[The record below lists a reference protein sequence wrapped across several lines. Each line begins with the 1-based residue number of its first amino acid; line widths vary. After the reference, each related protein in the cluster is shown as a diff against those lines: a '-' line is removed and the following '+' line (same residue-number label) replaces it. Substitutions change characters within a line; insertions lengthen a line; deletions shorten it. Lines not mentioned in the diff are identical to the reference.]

1 VAFDP
6 QAVMDSIISHS
17 LATGWFD
24 RVQNHEPKQPP
35 GNGLSAALWVDR
47 IDPVGSVSGVDSTS
61 LRVMFMMRI
70 YTNMLQEPQDAIDP
84 NVIQATFS
92 IMQELSSDLG
102 LGALVK
108 NVDVLGAFGEG
119 LVARAGYVK
128 VDTQM
133 YRVMTINIPVVVNDA
148 FDQAF

>member
-6 QAVMDSIISHS
+6 QAVMDTIISHA

-24 RVQNHEPKQPP
+24 RVQNHEPKQAP

-47 IDPVGSVSGVDSTS
+47 IDPVGAASGLDSTS
-61 LRVMFMMRI
+61 IRVLFMMRI

-84 NVIQATFS
+84 NVIRATFAL
-92 IMQELSSDLG
+92 MQELTSDLG
-102 LGALVK
+102 LGAQVR
-108 NVDVLGAFGEG
+108 NVDVMGTFSDG
-119 LVARAGYVK
+119 LNARAGYVK
-128 VDTQM
+128 VGDST
-133 YRVMTINIPVVVNDA
+133 YRVMTISIPVVSNDS